1 MYVFKQVSKQIDFN
15 GFLDDRYIKTIVK
28 YLRKEKRHRLFYDN
42 YFFNCSTNTTQDD
55 KISIACY
62 SCSFENRNVNA
73 THFCKTCKD
82 PKP

>member
-42 YFFNCSTNTTQDD
+42 YFF
-55 KISIACY
+55 
-62 SCSFENRNVNA
+62 
-73 THFCKTCKD
+73 
-82 PKP
+82 